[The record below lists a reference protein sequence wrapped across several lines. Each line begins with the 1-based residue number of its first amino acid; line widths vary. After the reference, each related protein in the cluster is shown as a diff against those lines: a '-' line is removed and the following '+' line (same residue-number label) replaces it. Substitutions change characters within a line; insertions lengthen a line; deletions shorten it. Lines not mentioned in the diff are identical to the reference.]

1 MPGKILDR
9 VRSVFENL
17 AELSIEFLNLTTP
30 DADLEEDPL
39 EGDEC
44 GRCLDLEQDDADA
57 EPSLGA
63 TEAMNQAESWRVA
76 PYYGQADL
84 EGEHDG
90 REPDEDFE
98 PSLGSSEPIEPE
110 PGATYH
116 GKVREHDESSCA
128 RAYDQTHWIPI
139 ADKDLEYDDAD
150 FEGQV
155 DDGPIDDP
163 RE

>member
-1 MPGKILDR
+1 MVKRPLPA
-9 VRSVFENL
+9 SPNL
-17 AELSIEFLNLTTP
+17 VSWERAAPRTS
-30 DADLEEDPL
+30 ADPQ
-39 EGDEC
+39 
-44 GRCLDLEQDDADA
+44 GR
-57 EPSLGA
+57 SLGA

-139 ADKDLEYDDAD
+139 ADRRQGGSVRTAGPSD
-150 FEGQV
+150 QV
-155 DDGPIDDP
+155 SSLTKPWR
-163 RE
+163 REPTS